1 MVCWF
6 KSKSLDSKK
15 PTRYFPFIIHMLIT
29 LRTPVFSMLLQS
41 MLIVFPHL
49 NHVIILILMILLFRD
64 ITFS

>member
-29 LRTPVFSMLLQS
+29 LRTVFSMLLQS